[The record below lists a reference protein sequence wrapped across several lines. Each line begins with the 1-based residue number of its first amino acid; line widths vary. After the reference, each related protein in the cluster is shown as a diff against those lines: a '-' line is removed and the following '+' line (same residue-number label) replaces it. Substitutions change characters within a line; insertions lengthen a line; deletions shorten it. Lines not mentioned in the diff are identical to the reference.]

1 MICFGFRI
9 SYLFFMKKGFTL
21 IELLIVI
28 AIASILAS
36 LSLLSLS
43 NAQHSG
49 YEQSSLEILLS
60 DLKLQQMKSMSGD
73 TGLTTTTHEPFGI
86 YFQTKAYTLFRGAS
100 YNPEDPTNFT
110 VEIEKA
116 LTFSSVTIPGSELLF
131 EKGSGEIAGFTE
143 GQNTIVITNEVTG
156 QQITVTLNR
165 YGVVNALTY
174 AQ

>member
-1 MICFGFRI
+1 MVNFRT
-9 SYLFFMKKGFTL
+9 LQKRGFTL
-21 IELLIVI
+21 IELLVVI
-28 AIASILAS
+28 AIASIMTS
-36 LSLLSLS
+36 LSVLALS
-43 NAQHSG
+43 NSQHTA

-73 TGLTTTTHEPFGI
+73 TGLTSTAHEPFGI
-86 YFQTKAYTLFRGAS
+86 YFQTKAYTLFRGAN
-100 YNPEDPTNFT
+100 YNPVDPTNFT

>member
-1 MICFGFRI
+1 MVNSRT
-9 SYLFFMKKGFTL
+9 LQKRGFTL
-21 IELLIVI
+21 IELLVVI
-28 AIASILAS
+28 AIASIMTS
-36 LSLLSLS
+36 LSVLALS
-43 NAQHSG
+43 NSQHTA

-73 TGLTTTTHEPFGI
+73 TGLTSTTHEPFGI